1 VFYFATKLRKN
12 CKILQFLIYFCNIN
26 LQTMKKEERQEV
38 ILEYLSKEHRVTLQ
52 ELSEYL
58 NVSEDTIRRD
68 VKELSDQGLLKAVRG
83 GAVAPSPIP
92 LHFRNREKH
101 DLENKKIIA
110 EKALPLLKDGQVVF
124 IDGGTTSLALVASF
138 PYDLRLTVITNS
150 FPVAALIEDL
160 PNIDLIFAGG
170 KMCKTSFTTASI
182 ETIDFF
188 RNFRADICILGIC
201 SIHHERGVT
210 GILHDDSQIKRNMI
224 QNSNFIIALSSIEKV
239 GTAESY
245 FVCPIKD
252 INVLVTNISPE
263 EESLKAYKKAGVTI
277 V

>member
-1 VFYFATKLRKN
+1 
-12 CKILQFLIYFCNIN
+12 
-26 LQTMKKEERQEV
+26 MKKEERQKV
-38 ILEYLSKEHRVTLQ
+38 ILEYLSKEHRLTLT
-52 ELSEYL
+52 ELSAYL

-110 EKALPLLKDGQVVF
+110 EKAISFLKDGQVVF

-138 PYDLRLTVITNS
+138 PYDLKITVITNS
-150 FPVAALIEDL
+150 FPVAALVEDL
-160 PNIDLIFAGG
+160 PNIELIFAGG

-188 RNFRADICILGIC
+188 RNFRADICIMGIC
-201 SIHHERGVT
+201 SIHHERGIT
-210 GILHDDSQIKRNMI
+210 AALYDDSMIKKNMV
-224 QNSNFIIALSSIEKV
+224 QNSNFIIALSSVEKIE
-239 GTAESY
+239 TAESY
-245 FVCPIKD
+245 FVCPLKD

-263 EESLKAYKKAGVTI
+263 DETLKVYKNTGLTVL
-277 V
+277 